1 MLGGAWDLIVGDLAY
16 VPVCLPAACLARC
29 LFVVMSQVMS
39 IYLFL
44 VCVCVHVRISYS
56 ILLVK
61 MVLESAQIVHSAS
74 HVKRLIEIK
83 ALVWPPELAK

>member
-44 VCVCVHVRISYS
+44 VCVCMCVSLIQSYW
-56 ILLVK
+56 LK
-61 MVLESAQIVHSAS
+61 
-74 HVKRLIEIK
+74 
-83 ALVWPPELAK
+83 WC